1 MNRVIT
7 IANRKGGIGK
17 TTTTT
22 SMASCL
28 RQKNFRVLMI
38 DLDSQCNLSSNVNAD
53 VKKKTVL
60 DVLLRKCKASDAI
73 QATSICD
80 IIPGS
85 LELSK
90 INDSLANKTGREYRL
105 LESLFDVK
113 DDYDYCI
120 IDTPPELALATTN
133 ALTASDQLIIPTTAE
148 SFSLDGIEQLYSSVK
163 DVWSYTNKDLQI
175 AGILITLYN
184 SRAVLSKAMRKD
196 LEQIA
201 YKINTKLY
209 KQTIRRGIAI
219 AEAQTK
225 MIDLFEYAPNSD
237 VAKDYATWVE
247 EYLEDEKNA

>member
-53 VKKKTVL
+53 VKGKTIL
-60 DVLLRKCKASDAI
+60 DVLLRKCKASDAV
-73 QATSICD
+73 Q
-80 IIPGS
+80 GS

-90 INDSLANKTGREYRL
+90 INDALANKTGREYRL

-148 SFSLDGIEQLYSSVK
+148 SFSLDGIEQLYNSVK

-184 SRAVLSKAMRKD
+184 SRAVLSKAMRND
-196 LEQIA
+196 LEKIA
-201 YKINTKLY
+201 YKIDTKLY
-209 KQTIRRGIAI
+209 RTTIRRGIAI

-225 MIDLFEYAPNSD
+225 MVDLFTYAKNSD
-237 VAKDYATWVE
+237 VAKDYAAWVE

>member
-1 MNRVIT
+1 MNKVIT

-17 TTTTT
+17 TTTTA
-22 SMASCL
+22 SMASYL
-28 RQKNFRVLMI
+28 KKKNFRVLMI

-53 VKKKTVL
+53 VKGLTIL
-60 DVLLRKCKASDAI
+60 DVLLRKGRASEAV
-73 QATSICD
+73 QSTPICD

-85 LELSK
+85 LELNK
-90 INDSLANKTGREYRL
+90 INDALANKTGREYRL
-105 LESLFDVK
+105 LESLFDIK

-148 SFSLDGIEQLYSSVK
+148 RFSLDGIEQLYNSVK

-184 SRAVLSKAMRKD
+184 SRAVLSKAMRND
-196 LEQIA
+196 LEKIA
-201 YKINTKLY
+201 YKIDTKLY
-209 KQTIRRGIAI
+209 RTTIRRGIAI

-225 MIDLFEYAPNSD
+225 MVDLFTYAKNSD
-237 VAKDYATWVE
+237 VAKDYAAWVE

>member
-1 MNRVIT
+1 MKKVIT

-17 TTTTT
+17 TTTAA
-22 SMASCL
+22 SMASYL
-28 RQKNFRVLMI
+28 KQKNFRVLMV

-53 VKKKTVL
+53 VRGKTIL
-60 DVLLRKCKASDAI
+60 DVLLKKSRASKVV
-73 QATSICD
+73 QATPICD
-80 IIPGS
+80 ILPGS

-90 INDSLANKTGREYRL
+90 INDALANKTGREYRL

-163 DVWSYTNKDLQI
+163 DVWSYTNKDLKI

-196 LEQIA
+196 LEDIA
-201 YKINTKLY
+201 RKINTKLY
-209 KQTIRRGIAI
+209 NQTIRRGIAI

-225 MIDLFEYAPNSD
+225 MVDLFTYAGSSE
-237 VAKDYATWVE
+237 VAKDYAAWVE